1 MKRKLL
7 AASAV
12 VCLFLPASV
21 AMADSIFSRSYGTAY
36 LILPGA
42 GGVASGEL
50 IECSAPLGE
59 GVLLRVDII
68 YAQLQGVCD
77 DRGDQPCDGKM
88 IGIIERCTA
97 DTTSYTAGGLNVG
110 YSGPDNPSI
119 ICHDPTGSGSC
130 TAVEQVASGASG
142 GFSGTAMG
150 SGFDLTINTF
160 NIDKGKRFRFEGR
173 KVRLPKISL
182 IATASVEEQVG
193 PFPANCL
200 FRDPATGEGGCGFAV
215 VSVAAGHPHQPKSH
229 KSHKSRR

>member
-7 AASAV
+7 AVSAV
-12 VCLFLPASV
+12 VCLFLSASV
-21 AMADSIFSRSYGTAY
+21 SMADSIFSRSYGTAY

-50 IECSAPLGE
+50 IECSQPLGE
-59 GVLLRVDII
+59 GVLLRVDFI

-77 DRGDQPCDGKM
+77 DRGDQACDGKM

-97 DTTSYTAGGLNVG
+97 DTTEYTAGGLNVG

-130 TAVEQVASGASG
+130 TAVEQVASAASG
-142 GFSGTAMG
+142 AFAGRAMG
-150 SGFDLTINTF
+150 SGFDLTIATL

-182 IATASVEEQVG
+182 ISTATVEHQVG

-200 FRDPATGEGGCGFAV
+200 FRDPVTGGGGCGFTAV
-215 VSVAAGHPHQPKSH
+215 AVTAGLPHQHKSH